1 MGIKKLKL
9 NEQKRQHRRVPLA
22 LLTSHTGLTGDA
34 RDRERSQPANRS
46 KLGLLEKHKDYVQ
59 RARDFHSKEDRIQR
73 LREKASLR
81 NKDEFYF
88 GMIRSNTKV
97 SVTVP
102 RCPRTCAHT
111 VRLPS
116 QKGVHVQSRGNEP
129 LPTDLVKA
137 LKTQDATYIRMQ
149 ATMEQGVRRTR
160 LS

>member
-1 MGIKKLKL
+1 M
-9 NEQKRQHRRVPLA
+9 
-22 LLTSHTGLTGDA
+22 
-34 RDRERSQPANRS
+34 
-46 KLGLLEKHKDYVQ
+46 Q

-97 SVTVP
+97 SVAVP
-102 RCPRTCAHT
+102 RCSRTWAHT
-111 VRLPS
+111 VRLPT

-149 ATMEQGVRRTR
+149 ATMEQGVRSTR